1 MRMEILAEM
10 KHTREQDRQNCSN
23 STILLID
30 TSPLS
35 PTFVENSSHCWPSIY
50 DQCIILYICLKNT
63 RLWSQNTPVPT
74 RFLQVNVFCSGKW
87 PHLHWLS
94 MSSCRQTPEANHL
107 QIPARRHRCAIRETI
122 SSVQFSGSVL
132 SNFLWPHG
140 LQHSRPSCPSPTVR
154 LCSNTCPLSW
164 WCHPN
169 ISSSVV
175 PFSSCLQSFPASGSF
190 QVSQF
195 FALGGQSIGVSASA
209 SVLPMNIQ
217 DCFPLGWTGWI
228 SLLSKGLSSVSS
240 NITVQRERPY
250 TLCL

>member
-1 MRMEILAEM
+1 LSICLKIIVSYNLGRMRMEILAEM

-107 QIPARRHRCAIRETI
+107 QIPARRHRCAIRETV
-122 SSVQFSGSVL
+122 SVQFSSVA
-132 SNFLWPHG
+132 
-140 LQHSRPSCPSPTVR
+140 QSCPTFCDLMDCSTPR
-154 LCSNTCPLSW
+154 LPVHHQLSD
-164 WCHPN
+164 
-169 ISSSVV
+169 
-175 PFSSCLQSFPASGSF
+175 
-190 QVSQF
+190 
-195 FALGGQSIGVSASA
+195 SAQTHVHWVGDA
-209 SVLPMNIQ
+209 I
-217 DCFPLGWTGWI
+217 
-228 SLLSKGLSSVSS
+228 
-240 NITVQRERPY
+240 
-250 TLCL
+250 